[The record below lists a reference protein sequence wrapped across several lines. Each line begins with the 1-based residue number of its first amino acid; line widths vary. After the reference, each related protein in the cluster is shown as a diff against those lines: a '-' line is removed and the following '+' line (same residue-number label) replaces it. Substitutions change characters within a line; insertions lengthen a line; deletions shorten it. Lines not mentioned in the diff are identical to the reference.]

1 MNHPIIASA
10 NGNEYHKRLIQE
22 AENFR
27 RAKAFTDRQP
37 KLTVFGKLLEQI
49 NSLFDQNTGK
59 SADQP
64 A

>member
-1 MNHPIIASA
+1 MNHPVIASA

-27 RAKAFTDRQP
+27 RAKVFTDRQTQ
-37 KLTVFGKLLEQI
+37 LTVFGKLWEQI
-49 NSLFDQNTGK
+49 NSLFDQITGK
-59 SADQP
+59 SADLP